1 MANGIFITGTDTGI
15 GKTIAS
21 CAVMHELA
29 KQGHKVAGMKPI
41 ASGACLQDG
50 QLQNEDAL
58 ALIQHANISVDYQQV
73 NPYCFEPAI
82 APHIAAE
89 QANVDID
96 MSIIQESFAELAK
109 QVDWVVVEGVGG
121 WLVPIN
127 KKQVVAD
134 IALELQLPVILVV
147 GLRLGCINH
156 ALLTMESMRSK
167 GVNIMGW
174 IANQIAPN
182 LSATDRI
189 IKTLQNK
196 LNSHYLGFLPYFE
209 KGIYDPGKIID
220 LKLPKKTD

>member
-41 ASGACLQDG
+41 ASGACFQKG

-58 ALIQHANISVDYQQV
+58 ALIKHANISVDYKQV
-73 NPYCFEPAI
+73 NPYCFESAI
-82 APHIAAE
+82 APHIAAK
-89 QANVDID
+89 QARVDIN
-96 MSIIQESFAELAK
+96 MSIIQQAFTELGK
-109 QVDWVVVEGVGG
+109 QADWVVVEGVGG
-121 WLVPIN
+121 WMVPIN
-127 KKQVVAD
+127 EQQVVAD
-134 IALELQLPVILVV
+134 IALELALPVILVV

-156 ALLTMESMRSK
+156 TLLTMESMQSK

-174 IANQIAPN
+174 IANQLDPD
-182 LSATDRI
+182 LTATEQI

-196 LNSHYLGFLPYFE
+196 LNSSYLGYLPYFD
-209 KGIYDPGKIID
+209 KGLFDPDKKID
-220 LKLPKKTD
+220 LKLAK